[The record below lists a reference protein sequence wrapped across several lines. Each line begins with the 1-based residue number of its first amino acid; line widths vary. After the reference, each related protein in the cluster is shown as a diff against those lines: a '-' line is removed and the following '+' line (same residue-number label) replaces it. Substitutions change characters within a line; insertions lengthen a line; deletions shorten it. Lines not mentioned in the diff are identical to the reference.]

1 VTKGSCTGAT
11 MSRHLTQIVA
21 VAAGLAGLGVA
32 ALVCVAAWHARLEAP
47 APTILLK
54 DRRGAFLAE
63 LSARAGEEVGY
74 WPLVELPPR
83 VVAATVALEDRRFWS
98 HPGIDGLAVA
108 RAALQN
114 LRQGRRVSGASTLAM
129 QVARMQNPGGRSY
142 LRKAVE
148 ALTGWFLTVRYGRNA
163 ILAQYLRL
171 APYGNRIHGIA
182 YAARRY
188 LDKPIEDLS
197 WAEIVFLAALPQA
210 PTRMNPFESEGQR
223 RAVARAGHLL
233 DLLRRQNVVTLA
245 EYELA
250 RDQLTALRIPARE
263 TRPASALHEIL
274 RFEKELRD
282 RATWPVLDPPILQT
296 TLDLGLQAEVTAMA
310 ADAVSEWDDLGAGN
324 AAVMVLD
331 PRTREVLACV
341 ASTGFFDGSR
351 RGAIDFTR
359 VPRSPGS
366 TLKPLIYA
374 LALELGT
381 ITPASVLDDVQR
393 APGGIVNAD
402 DDYLGPLLPR
412 AALANSRNVPAVDLL
427 ARVGIEEGYAFLRDL
442 GIGDG
447 RLPARSFGLGL
458 AVGGMPVSLE
468 RLVRGYSVLAGD
480 GRLGDLVWYLSPSA
494 GRLRRVLS
502 EDTVRQ
508 ISLFLS
514 DPLGR
519 LPSFPRMGASEYP
532 FPVAVKT
539 GTSPDQRDA
548 WAMAYSMRYLVG
560 VWVGRADYRPMMGLT
575 GYTSAAR
582 LARKVLL
589 SLHAGQEDGLLDLS
603 FPPPANYREVRLCA
617 VTGKIASAL
626 CERITT
632 EWFRPG
638 SEPIAVC
645 DAHLRVAIDT
655 RTGDV
660 ASPRTPRRFVDER
673 TFTFL
678 PPRYAAWAAGHGV
691 LQPPPSVTRLVWLDQ
706 FIRGILA
713 APHPNEAD
721 NASAPPVRAPRLH
734 VASPRTGTRLLHDPE
749 TPPELATLAL
759 QAVVDPPVPQV
770 VWYVDGMPF
779 RVADYPYEVRWPL
792 TSGEHSFQVRVPFTK
807 IVSSPVRLTV
817 Q

>member
-1 VTKGSCTGAT
+1 M
-11 MSRHLTQIVA
+11 MSRGFVRILAAT
-21 VAAGLAGLGVA
+21 AGLAGLGAA
-32 ALVCVAAWHARLEAP
+32 ALVAVAAWRARFEAP
-47 APTILLK
+47 PPTILLE

-63 LSARAGEEVGY
+63 VSARAGEEGGY
-74 WPLVELPPR
+74 WPVAELPAR

-98 HPGIDGLAVA
+98 HPGVDALAAA

-114 LRQGRRVSGASTLAM
+114 LRHGRRVSGASTLAM

-148 ALTGWFLTVRYGRNA
+148 ALTGWFLTARYGRGA
-163 ILAQYLRL
+163 VLAQYLRL

-188 LDKPIEDLS
+188 LDKPVDDLS

-210 PTRMNPFESEGQR
+210 PTRMNPFDPEGQR
-223 RAVARAGHLL
+223 RAVARARRLL
-233 DLLRRQNVVTLA
+233 DLLRRQNVVSSA

-250 RDQLTALRIPARE
+250 SDQLTALRIPHRE
-263 TRPASALHEIL
+263 TRPVSALHEIL
-274 RFEKELRD
+274 RFEKELREQ
-282 RATWPVLDPPILQT
+282 ATWPAPDPPILPT
-296 TLDLGLQAEVTAMA
+296 TLDLRLQEQVTGFA
-310 ADAVSEWDDLGAGN
+310 ADAVAEWDALGAGN
-324 AAVMVLD
+324 GAVMVLD

-351 RGAIDFTR
+351 LGAIDFTR

-374 LALELGT
+374 LALDLGT

-427 ARVGIEEGYAFLRDL
+427 ARVGIEEGYTFLRDL

-447 RLPARSFGLGL
+447 RLPARFYGLGL

-468 RLVRGYSVLAGD
+468 RLLRGYSVLAGD
-480 GRLGDLVWYLSPSA
+480 GRLGDLVWYLDRPA
-494 GRLRRVLS
+494 GRPRRVLS
-502 EDTVRQ
+502 EETVRQ
-508 ISLFLS
+508 ISLYLS

-519 LPSFPRMGASEYP
+519 LPTFPRMGATEYP
-532 FPVAVKT
+532 FPVAAKT

-560 VWVGRADYRPMMGLT
+560 VWVGRADYRPMTGLT

-589 SLHAGQEDGLLDLS
+589 SLHAAQEDGLMDLS
-603 FPPPANYREVRLCA
+603 FPPPANCREVRLCA
-617 VTGKIASAL
+617 VTGKVASPL
-626 CERITT
+626 CDRVTT
-632 EWFRPG
+632 EWFRPRT
-638 SEPIAVC
+638 EPIAVC
-645 DAHLRVAIDT
+645 DAHLRVAIDR

-660 ASPRTPRRFVDER
+660 ASPGTPRRFVDER
-673 TFTFL
+673 TFTLL
-678 PPRYAAWAAGHGV
+678 PTRYAAWAAGHGV
-691 LQPPPSVTRLVWLDQ
+691 PQPPPRVTRLARLGQLGGVP
-706 FIRGILA
+706 
-713 APHPNEAD
+713 APGDLRVPLRQ
-721 NASAPPVRAPRLH
+721 PPGQHRAMRLH
-734 VASPRTGTRLLHDPE
+734 VASPRNGTRLLPDPE
-749 TPPELATLAL
+749 TPPGLATLAL
-759 QAVVDPPVPQV
+759 QAVVEPPVPQV
-770 VWYVDGMPF
+770 IWYVDGSPF
-779 RVADYPYEVRWPL
+779 RLVDYPYEVRWPL
-792 TSGEHSFQVRVPFTK
+792 MSGEHSFQVRVPFSSV
-807 IVSSPVRLTV
+807 VSSVAHV
-817 Q
+817 SVE